1 MQWILIMR
9 YKLYIFAALL
19 ALLVAACS
27 SQKKGVNEPSYDWIE
42 ELRSNTTEVIESP
55 DKTASTLEL
64 IDQME
69 IALLEI
75 DRVARKYYSSL
86 DELSADYDTDRSAF
100 EGLMRAF
107 NLDIQARRTHVL
119 DIRFQMKE
127 LSTREEWAAIADLDD
142 SLLKVW
148 QRNPSI
154 PKP

>member
-1 MQWILIMR
+1 MLTILINGSTTGQ
-9 YKLYIFAALL
+9 LL
-19 ALLVAACS
+19 AKLGFSTPPVSERIA
-27 SQKKGVNEPSYDWIE
+27 
-42 ELRSNTTEVIESP
+42 ELSARLSVLDEATE
-55 DKTASTLEL
+55 
-64 IDQME
+64 
-69 IALLEI
+69 EI